1 MQLPEILQSAIEER
15 ISFQSLNAISEAS
28 SELTSRYRRGPSHE
42 SYVRSEKDRL
52 AYILS
57 RLPATY
63 SVICKV
69 FSELNDR
76 LPGFAP
82 RSFLDLG
89 AGPGTGLWS
98 AKESFSS
105 ITESSAWEYDEGF
118 IELGKKLATKDPTLA
133 RAIWSKKNF
142 EIDRDFPEVDLALLS
157 YSIGEIEEK
166 FWDPFLQNLW
176 NKVKSTLV
184 IIEPGTPAGYKRI
197 LKIRDILL
205 QDGAK
210 ILAPCPHS
218 GSCPLKDPDWCH
230 FTARVERSSLHR
242 KVKNAA
248 LNYEDE
254 KFSYLIFSKEQN
266 ISLFESRILRFPQIH
281 KGHVCISLCTKS
293 EGIIQKT
300 ITKKDKEKY
309 KYVKKC
315 SWGDVF

>member
-28 SELTSRYRRGPSHE
+28 SELTSRYRSGPSVE

-57 RLPATY
+57 RLPATF
-63 SVICKV
+63 SVICRV
-69 FSELNDR
+69 FSELRDR
-76 LPGFAP
+76 VPGFAP
-82 RSFLDLG
+82 TSFLDLG
-89 AGPGTGLWS
+89 AGPGTGLW
-98 AKESFSS
+98 AANESFPL
-105 ITESSAWEYDEGF
+105 IIEVNAWEYDQGF
-118 IELGKKLATKDPTLA
+118 IELGKKLASKEPSLA
-133 RAIWSKKNF
+133 GAIWSKKNF

-166 FWDPFLQNLW
+166 FWDPFLRNLW
-176 NKVKSTLV
+176 TKVKSTLV

-205 QDGAK
+205 QNGAK

-218 GSCPLKDPDWCH
+218 RSCPLNDPDWCH

-254 KFSYLIFSKEQN
+254 KFSYLIFSREEN
-266 ISLFESRILRFPQIH
+266 TSLFESRILRFPQIN
-281 KGHVCISLCTKS
+281 KGHVCVSLCTKS

-309 KYVKKC
+309 KYIKKC
-315 SWGDVF
+315 SWGDVI